1 MKDQNEPWFYINDLE
16 GFVDNS
22 RQLVF
27 KFFGQ
32 SNEIADDSLTA
43 SLASLGDLDQEEL
56 YKTISNEEAT
66 VIIKNR
72 AKIQINR
79 KSKQKRYCINDEILQ
94 LIIEDLNSRMVSN
107 ILTKL
112 VADGVI
118 ESAFDTEKNDFI
130 FWVKEED
137 DQNSKPETD

>member
-1 MKDQNEPWFYINDLE
+1 MKDQNEPWFYINDFA

-32 SNEIADDSLTA
+32 SNEMADDSLTA

-56 YKTISNEEAT
+56 DKTISHEEAA

-79 KSKQKRYCINDEILQ
+79 KSKQKRYCLNDEILQ

-112 VADGVI
+112 VGDGII

-130 FWVKEED
+130 FWVKEQD

>member
-56 YKTISNEEAT
+56 DKTISNEEAT

>member
-1 MKDQNEPWFYINDLE
+1 MKDQNEPWFYINDLD

-56 YKTISNEEAT
+56 DKTISHEEAA

-79 KSKQKRYCINDEILQ
+79 KSKQKRYCLNDEILQ

-112 VADGVI
+112 VGDGII

-130 FWVKEED
+130 FWVKEQD

>member
-1 MKDQNEPWFYINDLE
+1 MKDQNEPWFYINDFN
-16 GFVDNS
+16 GFVDSS

-27 KFFGQ
+27 KFFGHT
-32 SNEIADDSLTA
+32 NEIADDSLTA
-43 SLASLGDLDQEEL
+43 SLAALSDLDQEEL
-56 YKTISNEEAT
+56 DKTISHEEAA

-112 VADGVI
+112 VADGVLD
-118 ESAFDTEKNDFI
+118 SAFDTEKNDFI
-130 FWVKEED
+130 FWVKEQD

>member
-56 YKTISNEEAT
+56 DKTISHEEAT

>member
-1 MKDQNEPWFYINDLE
+1 MKDQNEPWFYINDLDS
-16 GFVDNS
+16 FIDNS

-27 KFFGQ
+27 TFFGK

-43 SLASLGDLDQEEL
+43 SLSALSDLDQKEL
-56 YKTISNEEAT
+56 DKTISHEEAA

-79 KSKQKRYCINDEILQ
+79 KSKQKRYCLNDEILQ

-112 VADGVI
+112 VSDGII

-130 FWVKEED
+130 FWVKEQD
-137 DQNSKPETD
+137 DQDSKPETD

>member
-1 MKDQNEPWFYINDLE
+1 MKDQNEPWFYINDFA

-56 YKTISNEEAT
+56 DKTISHEEAA

-79 KSKQKRYCINDEILQ
+79 KSKQKRYCLNDEILQ

-112 VADGVI
+112 VGDGII

-130 FWVKEED
+130 FWVKEQD